1 MRLGILGGTF
11 DPVHNGHISIA
22 KHVKKEFAL
31 DMVFL
36 MVAASPPHKPNGCT
50 DAGLRYSMAELA
62 CKGADG
68 IYASDIEL
76 ARAGTSYTSDTIERV
91 SKIYP
96 GAEIFFITGM
106 DMLVDMP
113 GWHNPDAIFKLSTVI
128 GVVRDSSKS
137 GLLSAAG
144 LLRSELGAK
153 VLLSDM
159 QPLDIS
165 STDIRRKI
173 YNAFAVRSHLPD
185 GVAMFIYKNMLYL
198 PDGFVSMQK
207 NLYRQLNWNRYV
219 HSLGTALEATE
230 LANKYG
236 ADGIRARTAGLL
248 HDCARFDPDRQ
259 LDYAEKCGLKC
270 YNVDIP
276 DLLHAELGTE
286 VAKAE
291 YGIMDDEIIQS
302 IRYHTVGCAGMS
314 MLDKIIYLADKI
326 EPSRSYDGIDQ
337 IRLAAYQN
345 LDSAVAM
352 AMKQSISYTLKK
364 GGKLYKGT
372 EDALKYILNE
382 TEIRY

>member
-36 MVAASPPHKPNGCT
+36 TVAASPPHKPNGCA
-50 DAGLRYSMAELA
+50 DACLRYSMAELA
-62 CKGADG
+62 CEGADG

-76 ARAGTSYTSDTIERV
+76 ARPGKSYTSDTIERI
-91 SKIYP
+91 SSLYP

-113 GWHNPDAIFKLSTVI
+113 GWHDPDTIFELSTVI

-137 GLLSAAG
+137 GLLSAAS
-144 LLRSELGAK
+144 LLRSKFGAK
-153 VLLSDM
+153 VLISDM

-165 STDIRRKI
+165 STDIRQKV
-173 YNAFAVRSHLPD
+173 YNAFAVRSRLPE
-185 GVAMFIYKNMLYL
+185 GVAMFIYENMLYL
-198 PDGFVSMQK
+198 PDSFVSMQK
-207 NLYRQLNWNRYV
+207 NLYRQLDWNRYV
-219 HSLGTALEATE
+219 HSLGTAIEATE

-236 ADGIRARTAGLL
+236 VDGICARTAGLL
-248 HDCARFDPDRQ
+248 HDCARFDPGRQ
-259 LDYAEKCGLKC
+259 LNYAEKCGLKC
-270 YNVDIP
+270 YNGDIP
-276 DLLHAELGTE
+276 DLLHAELGAE

-302 IRYHTVGCAGMS
+302 KRYHTVGCSGMS
-314 MLDKIIYLADKI
+314 MLSKIIYLADKI
-326 EPSRSYDGIDQ
+326 EPSRSYDGVDK
-337 IRLAAYQN
+337 IRLAAYQD

-382 TEIRY
+382 TERRY